1 MKNRRGK
8 EKLPKNMKKFLIDAN
23 VILRYLLNDIEEQ
36 AAESK
41 KIIELGAFTIP
52 EVIAEVIYVL
62 KSVYKIERKEI
73 GDAITSFLQEIDIE
87 NKNIILKSV
96 KIFSETNLDFVDC
109 ILISYNKIENVE
121 IFSFD
126 KKLNNKLKQ
135 I

>member
-1 MKNRRGK
+1 
-8 EKLPKNMKKFLIDAN
+8 MKKILIDAN

-36 AAESK
+36 AVEAK
-41 KIIELGAFTIP
+41 KIIEIGAFTIP

-73 GDAITSFLQEIDIE
+73 GNAITSVLEEIDIE

-96 KIFSETNLDFVDC
+96 EIFSETNLDFVDC

-126 KKLNNKLKQ
+126 RKLNNKLKR

>member
-1 MKNRRGK
+1 M
-8 EKLPKNMKKFLIDAN
+8 LKNMKKILIDAN

-36 AAESK
+36 AVEAK
-41 KIIELGAFTIP
+41 KIIEIGAFTIP

-73 GDAITSFLQEIDIE
+73 GNAITSVLEEIDIE

-96 KIFSETNLDFVDC
+96 EIFSETNLDFVDC

-126 KKLNNKLKQ
+126 RKLNNKLKRS
-135 I
+135 

>member
-1 MKNRRGK
+1 M
-8 EKLPKNMKKFLIDAN
+8 PKNMKILIDAN

-36 AAESK
+36 AVEAK
-41 KIIELGAFTIP
+41 KIIKIGAFTIP

-73 GDAITSFLQEIDIE
+73 GNAITSVLKEIDIE

-96 KIFSETNLDFVDC
+96 EIFSETNLDFVDC

-121 IFSFD
+121 VFSFD
-126 KKLNNKLKQ
+126 KKLNNKLKR